1 MRELDKN
8 ENDMNQSFEDI
19 RHTDENGVEYWYARE
34 LQVVLDYKEW
44 RKFENVIN
52 KAKESCKNSDVSVFE
67 HFVGADKLS
76 KRANNAEVAI
86 KDYKLTRYA
95 CYLIAQNGDSRKKVI
110 ALAQTYFAIQ
120 TRKQE
125 ISEKEYTSLTE
136 DEKRFYQRNLT
147 KKGNYSLN
155 QTAKKAGVKNFDRF
169 HNSGYKGLYNGETAD
184 DIAKR
189 KGLRY
194 REDILDNMG
203 SEELIANLFRIS
215 QTEQKLKRDNI
226 QTEKEANDTHYEVGY
241 KIRNTIKELGGTM
254 PEDLPTP
261 KKSLKQLEKEN
272 KKTLQNL

>member
-1 MRELDKN
+1 MNELK
-8 ENDMNQSFEDI
+8 ECTEKMFEDI
-19 RHTDENGVEYWYARE
+19 KHFDEEGNEYWLARE
-34 LQVVLDYKEW
+34 LQTALDYKEW

-52 KAKESCKNSDVSVFE
+52 KAKESCKNSDISVLE
-67 HFVGADKLS
+67 HFVDVDKLS
-76 KRANNAEVAI
+76 KRANNAEVVI

-125 ISEKEYTSLTE
+125 ISEKEYSLLTE

-147 KKGNYSLN
+147 RKGNYSLN
-155 QTAKKAGVKNFDRF
+155 QTAKNAGVKNFDKF
-169 HNSGYKGLYNGETAD
+169 HNAGYKGLYNGETAD

-203 SEELIANLFRIS
+203 SEELAAHLFRIT
-215 QTEQKLKRDNI
+215 QT
-226 QTEKEANDTHYEVGY
+226 
-241 KIRNTIKELGGTM
+241 
-254 PEDLPTP
+254 
-261 KKSLKQLEKEN
+261 
-272 KKTLQNL
+272 